1 MQEIVEV
8 ERVAKKLSW
17 KEKVD
22 PALAPSVQS
31 NKDEECIVPAKQRSR
46 SSRTE
51 PWRNKDNPNQFQF

>member
-51 PWRNKDNPNQFQF
+51 P